1 MYEMRLR
8 LLLLARKLL
17 LLLLLQRR
25 LERRKRLQ
33 RRWWVRPV
41 FQRRKEEG
49 LYYTA
54 MQRMRQGDHEF
65 FYKFFRMTPLLFDK
79 LLAFVADDLTR
90 QHHIREPLEPGER
103 LAIALSYLASG
114 QDIKD
119 VALAYRV
126 GIETARL
133 CIHVAC
139 RAIWA
144 RLKDHYMKAPS
155 MSEWAQ
161 IADGFTAQWQF
172 PNCLGAVD
180 GKHVAIVAPRNSG
193 SLYYN
198 YKGTFS
204 VVLMA
209 VVDSNYKYILIDVG
223 AEGRHSDGGIF
234 QNSTFGRALL
244 QDRLPVPT
252 CARLPGTT
260 GTIAPFTFIG
270 DEAFQLRTNFMR
282 PFPAKQL
289 NDARRVFNYR
299 LSRARRCVE
308 NAFGI
313 TAARWR
319 ILLRTIPLK
328 PENVDFVIKAACI
341 LHNFLTILNADVH
354 HFTDREDSFGNVVPG
369 HWRQGM
375 PRDGSEQS
383 YFSLRTTR
391 ARNFEAKAA
400 DARNLLMAYFCSSA
414 GEVPWQWHQP
424 GVSKEAAVKQL
435 HDQRLLPLQ

>member
-1 MYEMRLR
+1 
-8 LLLLARKLL
+8 
-17 LLLLLQRR
+17 
-25 LERRKRLQ
+25 
-33 RRWWVRPV
+33 
-41 FQRRKEEG
+41 
-49 LYYTA
+49 
-54 MQRMRQGDHEF
+54 
-65 FYKFFRMTPLLFDK
+65 
-79 LLAFVADDLTR
+79 
-90 QHHIREPLEPGER
+90 
-103 LAIALSYLASG
+103 
-114 QDIKD
+114 
-119 VALAYRV
+119 
-126 GIETARL
+126 
-133 CIHVAC
+133 
-139 RAIWA
+139 
-144 RLKDHYMKAPS
+144 MKAPS
-155 MSEWAQ
+155 TSEWAQ
-161 IADGFTAQWQF
+161 IADGFTAQLQF

-244 QDRLPVPT
+244 QDRLSVPA

-270 DEAFQLRTNFMR
+270 DEAFQLRTDFMH

-289 NDARRVFNYR
+289 NDARRVFNYQ

-328 PENVDFVIKAACI
+328 PENVDFVIEAAGI
-341 LHNFLTILNADVH
+341 LYNFLTILNADVH
-354 HFTDREDSFGNVVPG
+354 HFTDSEDSFGNVVPG

-383 YFSLRTTR
+383 YFPLRTTR

-435 HDQRLLPLQ
+435 HDLRLLPLQ